1 MMAATEKRYENCE
14 HERGAVTASVPE
26 DFTDLS
32 TVHHSLGSLSVQEGG
47 ESGDDW
53 ISHQLSQEQ
62 VDQFWRDGYLSNI
75 PVLAQKQVQL
85 LLKDYKTFLD
95 PPTLLQTKVTAVSE
109 FSSP

>member
-1 MMAATEKRYENCE
+1 MMAATEKRYENRE

-47 ESGDDW
+47 ESGVDW

-75 PVLAQKQVQL
+75 PVLAQQQVQL
-85 LLKDYKTFLD
+85 LLKDYKTFL
-95 PPTLLQTKVTAVSE
+95 
-109 FSSP
+109 